1 MKQLFSQIEGE
12 RETPFF
18 IIFHSFRSYSNT
30 HIHLGNFDQAKEDAL
45 RAIEINPDFPKGFY
59 FH

>member
-1 MKQLFSQIEGE
+1 MKQHFSQIEGE
-12 RETPFF
+12 RETHF
-18 IIFHSFRSYSNT
+18 SSYFNYFDHISNT

-45 RAIEINPDFPKGFY
+45 RAIEINPDFPKGFC